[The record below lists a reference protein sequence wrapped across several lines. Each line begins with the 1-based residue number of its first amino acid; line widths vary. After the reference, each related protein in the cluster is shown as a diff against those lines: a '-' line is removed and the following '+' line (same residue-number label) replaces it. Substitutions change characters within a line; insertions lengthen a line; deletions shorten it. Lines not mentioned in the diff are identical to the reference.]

1 MVLTRDVEPNTHL
14 GLMGQNVSLERSVIP
29 GGLCLM
35 ALFPWAE
42 AEHISQNHPTLM
54 PTVWGMALTAVLE
67 AQSSLMCF
75 KPDGAWDI
83 SSPDNMIKVN
93 CLA

>member
-14 GLMGQNVSLERSVIP
+14 GLMEQNVSLERSVIS

-35 ALFPWAE
+35 GLFPWAE
-42 AEHISQNHPTLM
+42 DEPISQNHPSLM
-54 PTVWGMALTAVLE
+54 PVVWGTALTAVLE

-75 KPDGAWDI
+75 QPGGAWDI
-83 SSPDNMIKVN
+83 PSPDNMIKVN
-93 CLA
+93 CVA